1 VALLFEP
8 PDLAIPLPCGNSCR
22 GPRLLVAERLTTIR
36 LAVPDDAAALAELG
50 ARTFR
55 DAFEADNTPE
65 DLALYLASSY
75 GPDLQSAELRNAGM
89 VTLLVEDEGRLAGY
103 AQLRDGP
110 FPACVA
116 GPRPI
121 ELLRFYIERAWQGR
135 GLAQQLMAATINA
148 AAGRGAGTVW
158 LSVWE
163 RNHRA
168 QAFYRKCGFEDRGAK
183 EFILGKDRQTDRV
196 MVLVLRQRDGPPGG

>member
-1 VALLFEP
+1 
-8 PDLAIPLPCGNSCR
+8 
-22 GPRLLVAERLTTIR
+22 VAERLTTIR
-36 LAVPDDAAALAELG
+36 LAGPGDAVALAELG

-65 DLALYLASSY
+65 NMALYLASSY
-75 GPDLQSAELRNAGM
+75 GPDLQAAELRNAGM
-89 VTLLVEDEGRLAGY
+89 VTLLLEDEGQLAGY
-103 AQLRDGP
+103 AQLREGP
-110 FPACVA
+110 YPACVV
-116 GPRPI
+116 GPKPI
-121 ELLRFYIERAWQGR
+121 ELWRFYIERPWQGR
-135 GLAQQLMAATINA
+135 GLAQQLMEAILGA

-158 LSVWE
+158 LCVWE

-196 MVLVLRQRDGPPGG
+196 MVLALRQPAGPPKG